1 VERAVRDP
9 APAFAHCNKR
19 APSSISDFPVS
30 SSRRTSTPGDLAADP
45 KLKPLFLWGVAES
58 FKPPRALFWEGDSA
72 THVFHLLEGCLRVS
86 RMMHDGRR
94 AILGFRY
101 AGDLLGLS
109 FDETYLFT
117 AEAVTAVRLKR
128 TPRRHF
134 HELVDNS
141 PDLRQ
146 QLLAEIRSELTAA
159 QDHIIRLG
167 HTSAEERVASF
178 LLNIA
183 RRAGSHAATPVEI
196 EVPCGLDIADYLG
209 LTVETV
215 SREISKLKRNRL
227 ISKRAHKIVLH
238 RFDGLREVARMDVN
252 EPYGRDAKH
261 EKIYNE
267 NAFGFHDFSR
277 NCSSFSRQRA
287 GQDRYDARDL
297 CGLSG
302 HAAGLSP
309 SYLRLD
315 GASQPEA
322 QLMGVIQHV
331 VTKK

>member
-1 VERAVRDP
+1 VERAVLDP
-9 APAFAHCNKR
+9 TPAFAHCDNR
-19 APSSISDFPVS
+19 PPSSISDFAVS
-30 SSRRTSTPGDLAADP
+30 SSKRTSTAPGGLAADP
-45 KLKPLFLWGVAES
+45 ALKPLFLWGVAER

-109 FDETYLFT
+109 FGETYLFT
-117 AEAVTAVRLKR
+117 AEAVTAVRFKR
-128 TPRRHF
+128 TPRRRF
-134 HELVDNS
+134 HELIDNR
-141 PDLRQ
+141 PDLRL
-146 QLLAEIRSELTAA
+146 QLLAEIRSELMAA

-183 RRAGSHAATPVEI
+183 RQAGSDAVTPVEI
-196 EVPCGLDIADYLG
+196 EVPCGLDIADHLG

-215 SREISKLKRNRL
+215 SREISKLKRNGL

-238 RFDGLREVARMDVN
+238 RLDGLREVARMDVN

-261 EKIYNE
+261 EEIYNE
-267 NAFGFHDFSR
+267 NSSVFHDFPR
-277 NCSSFSRQRA
+277 NCGSFSRQRTS
-287 GQDRYDARDL
+287 QDRYDPRDL

-302 HAAGLSP
+302 HAARPGSILP
-309 SYLRLD
+309 PH
-315 GASQPEA
+315 G
-322 QLMGVIQHV
+322 
-331 VTKK
+331 